1 MKALGTGWRRGVT
14 WRDFEVVN
22 LPSGRPTLRLSGAA
36 AAMAAARKV
45 RNVVLSISH
54 TAGQSIAQVIL
65 ESEE

>member
-1 MKALGTGWRRGVT
+1 
-14 WRDFEVVN
+14 
-22 LPSGRPTLRLSGAA
+22 LRLSGAA
-36 AAMAAARKV
+36 AAMAAALKV